1 MTSTLV
7 NDSVLAL
14 KDQTQLRKF
23 TVMPV
28 GTIKVERIVSLA
40 DFKSKNIDFRALR
53 PAVLL
58 NKTLLV

>member
-1 MTSTLV
+1 MTSTLP
-7 NDSVLAL
+7 NDANFAL
-14 KDQTQLRKF
+14 KDQAQFKMF

-28 GTIKVERIVSLA
+28 GNIKVERITSLA